1 MSSATMPP
9 ARGGKKRPLKESS
22 TNTVTGPGRPESAVS
37 MSGDSVL
44 STASSSSATKRRRTD
59 SLYSAHEQSA
69 ANYHGVIKPTPKP
82 ERDREPCYY
91 GTYLQL
97 DKITGAQKMRSAC
110 PDKPLGAHEEHLFIV
125 IHQVYELWF
134 KQILH
139 EIDSVRRIFLT
150 HEVVGAEMG
159 VIVSRLARVKE
170 IQRVLIDQLGVL
182 ETMTPQDF
190 LEFRDHLF
198 PASGFQSVQFR
209 LIENKLG
216 LPKRKRMKYS
226 SKSYCTYLS
235 GDDSDVV
242 RKAEEEPSLFD
253 LVNTWLERTPFLKTE
268 SRAEDAADAAVIGV
282 AVQPRVHL
290 GMNADRASGNGS
302 SSSSSSSSSFSES
315 LFTKMAR

>member
-1 MSSATMPP
+1 MLERRRSKDETSGRGWDGCPIQLPSQSGTRNAKPPRRP
-9 ARGGKKRPLKESS
+9 ARSDARDARDPQLPRHALSIVNLNYDASNSTMSTAWSPSDGPARGKKRPLGDS
-22 TNTVTGPGRPESAVS
+22 TAPSNTAAAASGASRAQSAVS
-37 MSGDSVL
+37 IGGDSVL
-44 STASSSSATKRRRTD
+44 SASSSGTAASATKKRRTD

-82 ERDREPCYY
+82 ARDREPCYY

-110 PDKPLGAHEEHLFIV
+110 PEKPLGAHEEHLFIV

-182 ETMTPQDF
+182 ETMTPQVSCF
-190 LEFRDHLF
+190 ER
-198 PASGFQSVQFR
+198 GRERQR
-209 LIENKLG
+209 RERE
-216 LPKRKRMKYS
+216 KR
-226 SKSYCTYLS
+226 
-235 GDDSDVV
+235 
-242 RKAEEEPSLFD
+242 
-253 LVNTWLERTPFLKTE
+253 
-268 SRAEDAADAAVIGV
+268 
-282 AVQPRVHL
+282 
-290 GMNADRASGNGS
+290 
-302 SSSSSSSSSFSES
+302 
-315 LFTKMAR
+315 